1 MDSSYSLNTQW
12 PISHLQSVLGSGE
25 PASET
30 VKEGGDERWMNCAQ
44 YLKER
49 GHGATSGDPD
59 RQPTGAVPPSAET
72 RSELVVAEL
81 TFTVPA
87 SAAAGTGAV
96 AEARLRGVLTD
107 GSAYECRLPTPGR
120 STAERTE
127 PAAETELCDLIGQKV
142 SSASF
147 NHAPRIPLVGMTSL
161 QTADG
166 WYVKVTG
173 VSLPAQSA
181 SDLVLL
187 SHSKGYDFRN
197 RLVTAAEARALLP

>member
-25 PASET
+25 PVREAA
-30 VKEGGDERWMNCAQ
+30 KEGGDERWTNCAQ

-49 GHGATSGDPD
+49 GHGATPGDSEK
-59 RQPTGAVPPSAET
+59 QHEGAIPPSAET
-72 RSELVVAEL
+72 RSELVVTEL

-107 GSAYECRLPTPGR
+107 GSTYECRLPTPGW

-127 PAAETELCDLIGQKV
+127 PAAETEICDLIGLKV
-142 SSASF
+142 NSASP
-147 NHAPRIPLVGMTSL
+147 NHLPRMSLVSMTSL

-173 VSLPAQSA
+173 VSLPAQGA
-181 SDLVLL
+181 PDLVLL
-187 SHSKGYDFRN
+187 AHSMGYDFRN

>member
-12 PISHLQSVLGSGE
+12 PISHLQTVLGSGE
-25 PASET
+25 PVSEAAE
-30 VKEGGDERWMNCAQ
+30 EGGDERWMNCAQ

-49 GHGATSGDPD
+49 GHGAAPGDSEK
-59 RQPTGAVPPSAET
+59 QHEGAIPPSAET

-81 TFTVPA
+81 TFTLPS

-96 AEARLRGVLTD
+96 AEAHLRGVLTD
-107 GSAYECRLPTPGR
+107 GSTYECRLPTFRPGAAG
-120 STAERTE
+120 SIEHESGTE
-127 PAAETELCDLIGQKV
+127 TCNLIGQQV
-142 SSASF
+142 SSASP
-147 NHAPRIPLVGMTSL
+147 NHLLRISLTGMTSL

-173 VSLPAQSA
+173 VSLPAQAA

-187 SHSKGYDFRN
+187 AHSKGYDFRN
-197 RLVTAAEARALLP
+197 RLVTAAEARALLL